1 MPSTL
6 ILVLLLLGATVVLE
20 AAAERFSVP
29 RPCMLLLGGLLIACL
44 PGTPRL
50 DISPDVLFVLFI
62 PPLLFWAAFNSSV
75 RDLQANALAISL
87 SGVALVL
94 LTVAAVAWTIHALI
108 PSVTWPAAVTLGA
121 IIAPP
126 DVVVTM
132 SMLRGLCLPRSVTT
146 ILLGESL
153 INDAASLVVYRIAI
167 GSAVAGTFSWFH
179 GLTETLAVVL
189 GGALCGL
196 AVGWLTGLLRQY
208 AGGTPVLQVT
218 ITLLVPF
225 AAYLPADLAHVS
237 GVISVVVAGVYLG
250 RTVPLTTAAE
260 TRIEGRGVWGVLTF
274 LLEGLTFLLIGLDLP
289 YARDALADYSLSRL
303 LGYAFIISGVI
314 AVVRLLCAFP
324 IANLPR
330 WVQRKTYRPVPPWRN
345 VVFVG
350 WAGLRGGDSLIV
362 ALTLPVAATGG
373 APFPSRNLIIVLTFG
388 VVLISIL
395 LAGFSL
401 RPLVTLLRLRDDGLS
416 NTEERQARHL
426 VAEAGLNALDSISTS
441 GTSDADAAVT
451 RGVIDFLREVHASEP
466 VSSSL
471 STRSLAPPAN
481 LAWVKSYHDIRSQ
494 MVRAEG
500 DEVVHLRDEAVIND
514 EVMYRLLRVNDLEEV
529 LLATQTDAAALHE
542 ARFTKS

>member
-1 MPSTL
+1 MPTTL
-6 ILVLLLLGATVVLE
+6 ILFLSLLAATVLLE
-20 AAAERFSVP
+20 AAAERFAVP
-29 RPCMLLLGGLLIACL
+29 RPCMLLLGGLFIACL
-44 PGTPRL
+44 PGIPRL
-50 DISPDVLFVLFI
+50 DISPDALFVLFI

-75 RDLQANALAISL
+75 RDLRANALAISL

-108 PSVTWPAAVTLGA
+108 PSVSWAAACALGA
-121 IIAPP
+121 IISPP

-132 SMLRGLCLPRSVTT
+132 SMLRGLCLPRPVTT

-167 GSAVAGTFSWFH
+167 ASAVAGTFSWMH
-179 GLTETLAVVL
+179 GLMEMLGVVI

-196 AVGWLTGLLRQY
+196 AVGWLVGLLRKH
-208 AGGTPVLQVT
+208 AGGSPVLQVT

-225 AAYLPADLAHVS
+225 AAYLPADGAHVS
-237 GVISVVVAGVYLG
+237 GVIAVVVAGVYLG
-250 RTVPLTTAAE
+250 RTVPLITAAE
-260 TRIEGRGVWGVLTF
+260 TRIEGRGVWGILTF

-289 YARDALADYSLSRL
+289 YARDALADYSLARL
-303 LGYAFIISGVI
+303 VVYAFILSGVI

-345 VVFVG
+345 VIFVG
-350 WAGLRGGDSLIV
+350 WAGLRGGDSLLV
-362 ALTLPVAATGG
+362 ALTLPVAAAGG
-373 APFPSRNLIIVLTFG
+373 APFPGRNLIIVMTFG

-395 LAGFSL
+395 LQGFSL
-401 RPLVTLLRLRDDGLS
+401 RPLVALLGLRDDGLS
-416 NTEERQARHL
+416 RTEERQARHL
-426 VAEAGLNALDSISTS
+426 VAEAGLGALDLIRPS
-441 GTSDADAAVT
+441 GTSATDATVT
-451 RGVIDFLREVHASEP
+451 REVIDFLREVHASEP

-471 STRSLAPPAN
+471 STHSLAAPAN
-481 LAWVKSYHDIRSQ
+481 LAWVRSYHDIRLQ

-500 DEVVHLRDEAVIND
+500 DEVVHLRDQAVIND

-529 LLATQTDAAALHE
+529 LLASKADAAALHE
-542 ARFTKS
+542 ARFTG